1 MLLPTARGVVVP
13 GGYDTV
19 DPYHLLGV
27 KPASMLNPQAMGGGG
42 GNLSSATVS
51 VLEHGDS
58 KPWNPDNPLFWFGGL
73 LLVTFGLIG
82 AATSVRVG
90 PFKAAIAAGNP

>member
-1 MLLPTARGVVVP
+1 MLAPTARGVVVP

-19 DPYHLLGV
+19 DPYNLLGV
-27 KPASMLNPQAMGGGG
+27 KPASMLNPHATVWG
-42 GNLSSATVS
+42 GNLQAATTS
-51 VLEHGDS
+51 LRDAGS
-58 KPWNPDNPLFWFGGL
+58 GKPWNPDNPLFWFGGL

-90 PFKAAIAAGNP
+90 PFKAAVAAGKP